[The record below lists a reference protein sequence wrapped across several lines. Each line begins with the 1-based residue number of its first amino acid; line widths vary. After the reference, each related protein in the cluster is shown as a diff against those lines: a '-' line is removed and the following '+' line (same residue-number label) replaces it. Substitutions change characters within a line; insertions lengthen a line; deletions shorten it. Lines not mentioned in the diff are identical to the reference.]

1 MNLKLDG
8 KTISD
13 ITLGMSD
20 GLTVPFALA
29 AGLAGAISQS
39 HVVLIGGLAEL
50 SAGGISMGLE
60 GYLAAKSQA
69 DTYKAELQQE
79 HQEMKCPDEEVEEV
93 RQILENYGLQG
104 EALTGAVKGTISNRS
119 GWAQFMMKEELGL
132 EQPES
137 KQALKTAL
145 FIGGAYVVGRIVPLG
160 SLRDCAVSQYSSVCQ
175 YWRNLFSFAYFWCLE
190 GKVYFDIAARR
201 FFRNFYGGKFGRS
214 CGFCSSK
221 IAGKTLMKGVQIESL
236 VWSAL
241 ISICFVSMNLGCT

>member
-145 FIGGAYVVGRIVPLG
+145 FIGGAYVVGRIVPLAPYGIVPSVSTALYVSIGVTSLALLIFGALKGKFTSILPLEG
-160 SLRDCAVSQYSSVCQ
+160 SLETFMVGS
-175 YWRNLFSFAYFWCLE
+175 L
-190 GKVYFDIAARR
+190 AA
-201 FFRNFYGGKFGRS
+201 
-214 CGFCSSK
+214 
-221 IAGKTLMKGVQIESL
+221 A
-236 VWSAL
+236 AA
-241 ISICFVSMNLGCT
+241 FVLARLLARP